1 MDLSVVIPVCNEEE
15 SISALINEITH
26 AFERYQH
33 ENIVID
39 DGSSDSTISFLL
51 K

>member
-15 SISALINEITH
+15 GIGTLINEITH
-26 AFERYQH
+26 ALGRYQH

-39 DGSSDSTISFLL
+39 DGSTDSTISFLL